1 MTQCQARV
9 KRRRNFLGE
18 EIVPSRIL
26 EKSWTE
32 MASALVISML
42 LFASLSVKSAEPEA
56 YAFEVEE
63 TTLGLALSKFAE
75 TIDANL
81 LYPYELG
88 KRKGVFILRGTFE
101 GSEAIKL
108 LLSGT
113 SLSGQ
118 LTEDGVLVVT
128 ETAPLIL
135 DGTETAMGTEK
146 KSVLTRLIAG
156 LMAAT
161 AGTAAAE
168 AAEAESGADRVLE
181 TVVVTGVRGSPR
193 SVLESAT
200 PIDVFSEEDLER
212 VPQVGLFESLRYL
225 VPSINLPQR
234 AGGGTATFIASAGL
248 RGLNPDQTLILVNGK
263 RRHKTALINS
273 STGLYSGSAG
283 VDLNMIPQSA
293 IARIEVLRDGAA
305 AQYGSDAIAGVINVI
320 LKDAPEGGSLTGSAR
335 ENFDRGDG
343 EVLTANFNQGI
354 AFGKDG
360 FANVSLEFRESEF
373 SNRARPVPSPGDPGG
388 RNIFPRL
395 PDGSLD
401 PREGVIDR
409 LVTSNYGSFPQNT
422 VAAAFNSGFTAGD
435 VALYSFG
442 TFTERDSVLDFT
454 FRSPNNARNVA
465 EIYPFGF
472 RPREEIRETDYE
484 LVAGGRGEMG
494 GFDYDL
500 SASYGTNQT
509 DWVNTQGLNASLGA
523 ASPTFF
529 DLGGIDADE
538 MIIQFDA
545 TRAAQLS
552 GGGTLQTSLGLQYRN
567 EGFKIREGEPLSY
580 ADGRNGAPPA
590 AQGFPGF
597 APEAVNDIDRNNTG
611 AYLEFGWEPTD
622 ALFLSVA
629 GRYEDFSD
637 DSGSEFVYKFSGR
650 YQISEALSARASFNT
665 GFRAPSIQQLGFRG
679 SRGQFQDLDND
690 GVAETIVVRQTLPG
704 TDRAAQ
710 ALGATPLT
718 PETSR
723 NFSVG
728 FVYQP
733 LSNLDLTVDF
743 YRIEVDDRIALST
756 QFNRGDNRATASG
769 TTIGAEISGLL
780 DAAGFDASLGG
791 LNYFTNAID
800 TTAQGVDVVLTWS
813 LDAPAGNFNNSIAF
827 NYNDDEV
834 SDVKA
839 NPSELAEL
847 VFASGE
853 SLQQFDRARLATYS
867 REIPPSKLVLNSVY
881 TLGSLVANLRAVR
894 FGEWENVAAA
904 AANDTKNDPAWIV
917 DLELGYEMPNG
928 LEIYAGAN
936 NILNNYPDEVR
947 PVNGIGNGFYDTTS
961 PYGFT
966 GGSWYLRGAYR
977 W

>member
-1 MTQCQARV
+1 MLSFRGAD
-9 KRRRNFLGE
+9 
-18 EIVPSRIL
+18 IPSSRIL
-26 EKSWTE
+26 RGSWTD
-32 MASALVISML
+32 MAAWVVATAL
-42 LFASLSVKSAEPEA
+42 LFTALNGRSEGPRAH
-56 YAFEVEE
+56 AFDIEE
-63 TTLGLALSKFAE
+63 QTLGLALSRFAE
-75 TIDANL
+75 VIDANL

-88 KRKGVFILRGTFE
+88 QQQGLYVLRGTFDE
-101 GSEAIKL
+101 EEALKL
-108 LLSGT
+108 LLAGT
-113 SLSGQ
+113 GLAGQ
-118 LTEDGVLVVT
+118 LTNDGVLVVT
-128 ETAPLIL
+128 ETEPRTL
-135 DGTETAMGTEK
+135 DSTETEMGTDRK
-146 KSVLTRLIAG
+146 GVVTRLIAG
-156 LMAAT
+156 ILAT
-161 AGTAAAE
+161 TTSGALAEQAE
-168 AAEAESGADRVLE
+168 ASSEASQVLE

-193 SVLESAT
+193 SILESAT

-343 EVLTANFNQGI
+343 EVLTANFNQGL
-354 AFGKDG
+354 AFGQDG

-373 SNRARPVPSPGDPGG
+373 SNRARPVPLPGEPGG

-395 PDGSLD
+395 ADGSLD

-422 VAAAFNSGFTAGD
+422 IAAAFNSGITAGD

-442 TFTERDSVLDFT
+442 TYTERDSVLDFT
-454 FRSPNNARNVA
+454 FRAPGNARNVDA
-465 EIYPFGF
+465 IYPFGF
-472 RPREEIRETDYE
+472 RPREEIREADYE
-484 LVAGGRGEMG
+484 LVVGGRGEIS
-494 GFDYDL
+494 GFAYDL
-500 SASYGTNQT
+500 SASYGTNET
-509 DWVNTQGLNASLGA
+509 DWVNTQGINASLGS

-538 MIIQFDA
+538 MIVQLDA
-545 TRAAQLS
+545 TKQSLLA
-552 GGGTLQTSLGLQYRN
+552 GGGTLQTSFGLQYRN
-567 EGFKIREGEPLSY
+567 EGFQIREGEPLSY
-580 ADGRNGAPPA
+580 ADGGNGAPPE

-597 APEAVNDIDRNNTG
+597 APEAVNDIDRDNTG
-611 AYLEFGWEPTD
+611 AYLEFGWEPSE
-622 ALFLSVA
+622 ALFLSLA
-629 GRYEDFSD
+629 GRYENFSD
-637 DSGSEFVYKFSGR
+637 DSGSEFVYKLSGR
-650 YQISEALSARASFNT
+650 YEFTETLSARASFNT

-704 TDRAAQ
+704 TDPAAQ
-710 ALGATPLT
+710 ALGAAPLT

-769 TTIGAEISGLL
+769 TTIGAEISSLL

-813 LDAPAGNFNNSIAF
+813 LDAPVGAFDNSIAF

-839 NPSELAEL
+839 NPSQLAGL

-867 REIPPSKLVLNSVY
+867 RGIPPSKLVLNSVY

-904 AANDTKNDPAWIV
+904 ARNDTKNDPAWIV
-917 DLELGYEMPNG
+917 DLEVGYELPNG
-928 LEIYAGAN
+928 ISLYAGAN
-936 NILNNYPDEVR
+936 NLFNNYPDEVR
-947 PVNGIGNGFYDTTS
+947 PVNAIGNGFYDTTS